1 MANISQLIAPSG
13 VLTAA
18 DAFRYESVSGA
29 TQTLDVGSSDFFN
42 AGTLTSDVT
51 VSFSNVPT
59 EARWSYSFVGSTTSS
74 YDIENASYD
83 SVSFDVSGQ
92 EADPKDLFF
101 KDDGTKMYIIGGVG
115 DTVFQYS
122 LSTAW
127 DVSTASYDSVSFD
140 VSGQETG
147 PQGLFFKD
155 DGSKMYVVGAINDTV
170 YQYSLSTAWD
180 LSTAS
185 YDSVSFGVASQETTP
200 TGLFFKD
207 DGTKMYVV
215 GRDNDSV
222 YQYSLST
229 AWDVSTASYDSVS
242 FDVSGQE
249 TVPTGLFFKNDG
261 TKMYVVG
268 FSNDTVY
275 QYSLST
281 AWDLST
287 ASYDSVSFSVG
298 GQGTLPEGLFFKDDG
313 TKMYVVGFSNDT
325 VYQYTTGSYPTITL
339 PASVQNSPSE
349 AFETDRVT
357 YTFFT
362 DDGGTNVH
370 LISEEI
376 E

>member
-29 TQTLDVGSSDFFN
+29 TQALDVGSSDFFN

-59 EARWSYSFVGSTTSS
+59 EARWSYSFIGGTTSA
-74 YDIENASYD
+74 YDIDNASYD
-83 SVSFDVSGQ
+83 SVSFSFAGQ
-92 EADPKDLFF
+92 DTATIDIFF
-101 KDDGTKMYIIGGVG
+101 KDDGTKMY
-115 DTVFQYS
+115 
-122 LSTAW
+122 
-127 DVSTASYDSVSFD
+127 
-140 VSGQETG
+140 
-147 PQGLFFKD
+147 
-155 DGSKMYVVGAINDTV
+155 VVGATNDSV

-185 YDSVSFGVASQETTP
+185 YDSVSFSVASQEIFP
-200 TGLFFKD
+200 FSLFFKD

-215 GRDNDSV
+215 GF
-222 YQYSLST
+222 T
-229 AWDVSTASYDSVS
+229 
-242 FDVSGQE
+242 
-249 TVPTGLFFKNDG
+249 
-261 TKMYVVG
+261 
-268 FSNDTVY
+268 NDTVY

-287 ASYDSVSFSVG
+287 ASYDSVSFSVASQDIAPASLFFKSDGTKMYVTGNGSDTVYQYSLSTAWDVSTASYDSVSFSVTGQDSSPLGLFFKSDGTKMYVVG
-298 GQGTLPEGLFFKDDG
+298 GGNDTVYQYSLSTAWDLSTASYDSVSFSVASQDTSPRGFFFKDDG
-313 TKMYVVGFSNDT
+313 TKMYVVGYDSQLA
-325 VYQYTTGSYPTITL
+325 YQYTTGAYAAITL

-349 AFETDRVT
+349 AFTTDRVT